1 MTVVPATGATG
12 RAVDGLVL
20 STPDAFLASVPHMVG
35 FDCADS
41 VVLVGLGP
49 NPGDRTDRSGMVR
62 LVQRFDTPPLDTSGG
77 DLESI
82 ARAAAEP
89 MAKSGSTEVIVAVFG
104 GTPAPGADLPSAV
117 LVDELLTRIDDA
129 GLGVRD
135 ALFTDG
141 TSRWS
146 YGCDNPSCC
155 PPEGRVIPE
164 TTRTLVAAEF
174 AGVGAAMAPSR
185 AALVDEIAP
194 DRARI
199 AAIDSFTAD
208 LRPTAG
214 AASEGLE
221 QWRDSTIEHLTAVAA
236 SADAPVGPREAAW
249 ALQGLHDIRVRDT
262 FLWDIAQPGTD
273 TRAVADRLADLVRCA
288 PPGQVAPAAT
298 VLAIAQ
304 WSSGDGAR
312 ANVALDRAQAD
323 DPDYSLAHLVGSA
336 LRSGL
341 PPSTWAAS
349 LADLDRDTCRHG
361 TRELASPAPAPAAAA
376 PAPVLDPY
384 GVTGP
389 STGLAS

>member
-1 MTVVPATGATG
+1 MTVVPATGTAG
-12 RAVDGLVL
+12 RAVDRLVL

-49 NPGDRTDRSGMVR
+49 NPADRSDRSGMVR

-77 DLESI
+77 DLVSI

-89 MAKSGSTEVIVAVFG
+89 MVRSGSTEVIVAVFG
-104 GTPAPGADLPSAV
+104 ATPEPRGELPSAP
-117 LVDELLTRIDDA
+117 LVDELMARVDDA

-146 YGCDNPSCC
+146 YGCDNPDCC

-185 AALVDEIAP
+185 AALGDEIAP
-194 DRARI
+194 DPVRI
-199 AAIDSFTAD
+199 AMVAAV
-208 LRPTAG
+208 AG
-214 AASEGLE
+214 EYQPPAGGTKGLE
-221 QWRDSTIEHLTAVAA
+221 EWRDSAIDHLTTLTQD
-236 SADAPVGPREAAW
+236 ADAAVGPHDGAT
-249 ALQGLHDIRVRDT
+249 ALQGLTDIRVRDT
-262 FLWDIAQPGTD
+262 FLWDIAQPVTD
-273 TRAVADRLADLVRCA
+273 QRAVADRLADLVRCA
-288 PPGQVAPAAT
+288 PAGLVAPAAT
-298 VLAIAQ
+298 ALAIAQ

-323 DPDYSLAHLVGSA
+323 DPEYSLAHLVGTA

-341 PPSTWAAS
+341 PPSAWAAS

-361 TRELASPAPAPAAAA
+361 MPPVAPPRPAAHAPSPAVAPI
-376 PAPVLDPY
+376 PMPGPC
-384 GVTGP
+384 TGM
-389 STGLAS
+389 AS

>member
-1 MTVVPATGATG
+1 
-12 RAVDGLVL
+12 VDRLVL

-49 NPGDRTDRSGMVR
+49 NPADWNDRSGMVR
-62 LVQRFDTPPLDTSGG
+62 LVQRFDTPPPDIAAA
-77 DLESI
+77 DLVSI

-89 MAKSGSTEVIVAVFG
+89 MVRSGSTEVMVAVFG
-104 GTPAPGADLPSAV
+104 ATPPPGGELPSAV
-117 LVDELLTRIDDA
+117 LVDELLARVDDA

-174 AGVGAAMAPSR
+174 AGVDAAMAPSR
-185 AALVDEIAP
+185 AALADEIAP
-194 DRARI
+194 DPVRTAAV
-199 AAIDSFTAD
+199 AAIAGE
-208 LRPTAG
+208 RPPPAG
-214 AASEGLE
+214 GAEGLE
-221 QWRDSTIEHLTAVAA
+221 SWRDSAIDHLTTLTH
-236 SADAPVGPREAAW
+236 DAGQALGPRDGAA
-249 ALQGLHDIRVRDT
+249 ALQGLTDIRVRDT
-262 FLWDIAQPGTD
+262 FLWHMAQPGTD
-273 TRAVADRLADLVRCA
+273 QRAVADRLADLVRCA
-288 PPGQVAPAAT
+288 PAGLVAPAAT
-298 VLAIAQ
+298 ALAVAQ

-312 ANVALDRAQAD
+312 ANVALDRATAD
-323 DPDYSLAHLVGSA
+323 DPEYSLAHLVGTA

-361 TRELASPAPAPAAAA
+361 MPPVAPPRPAAHAPSPAVAPI
-376 PAPVLDPY
+376 PMP
-384 GVTGP
+384 GP
-389 STGLAS
+389 STGMAS

>member
-1 MTVVPATGATG
+1 MTTVPRTGAAG
-12 RAVDGLVL
+12 RAVDRLVL

-35 FDCADS
+35 FDCEDS

-49 NPGDRTDRSGMVR
+49 NPSDPTDRGGTVR
-62 LVQRFDTPPLDTSGG
+62 LVQRFDTPPPDTAAN
-77 DLESI
+77 DLASI
-82 ARAAAEP
+82 ARSAAEP
-89 MAKSGSTEVIVAVFG
+89 MTRSGSTEVIVAVFG
-104 GTPAPGADLPSAV
+104 ARPALGAQLPSGA
-117 LVDELLTRIDDA
+117 LVDELLARIDDA

-146 YGCDNPSCC
+146 YGCDNPGCC
-155 PPEGRVIPE
+155 PPEGRAIPE

-174 AGVGAAMAPSR
+174 AGVGVAMAPSR
-185 AALVDEIAP
+185 AALVEEIAP
-194 DRARI
+194 DPGRI
-199 AAIDSFTAD
+199 AAVAAI
-208 LRPTAG
+208 AG
-214 AASEGLE
+214 EHQPPAGGTEGLE
-221 QWRDSTIEHLTAVAA
+221 EWRDSAIDHLTTLHQD
-236 SADAPVGPREAAW
+236 ADAAVGPSEGAA
-249 ALQGLHDIRVRDT
+249 ALQGLTDIRVRDT
-262 FLWDIAQPGTD
+262 FLWDMAQPGTD
-273 TRAVADRLADLVRCA
+273 TRALSDRLADLVRCA

-312 ANVALDRAQAD
+312 ANVALDRAQAND
-323 DPDYSLAHLVGSA
+323 ADYSLAHLVGAA

-361 TRELASPAPAPAAAA
+361 THPPSAPASATTEAPTPALA
-376 PAPVLDPY
+376 PH

-389 STGLAS
+389 SPGMAS

>member
-1 MTVVPATGATG
+1 MTAIPATG
-12 RAVDGLVL
+12 RAVDRLVL

-62 LVQRFDTPPLDTSGG
+62 LVQRFDTPPSDT
-77 DLESI
+77 DPAELASI
-82 ARAAAEP
+82 ARSAAEP
-89 MAKSGSTEVIVAVFG
+89 MARSGSTEVIVAVFG
-104 GTPAPGADLPSAV
+104 ATPALGSELPSAV
-117 LVDELLTRIDDA
+117 LVDELLTRVDDA

-146 YGCDNPSCC
+146 YGCDNPGCC
-155 PPEGRVIPE
+155 PPEGRAIPE

-185 AALVDEIAP
+185 AALFEEIAP
-194 DRARI
+194 DGDRI
-199 AAIDSFTAD
+199 AQVESFSAE
-208 LRPTAG
+208 LRPPG
-214 AASEGLE
+214 SGPVENLE
-221 QWRDSTIEHLTAVAA
+221 EWRDSAIAHLTGITAA
-236 SADAPVGPREAAW
+236 GDGPVGPRDGAG
-249 ALQGLHDIRVRDT
+249 ALQGLRDIRVRDT
-262 FLWDIAQPGTD
+262 FLWDMAQPGTD
-273 TRAVADRLADLVRCA
+273 LRAVSDRLADLVRCA
-288 PPGQVAPAAT
+288 PPGMVAPPAT
-298 VLAIAQ
+298 ALAIAH

-312 ANVALDRAQAD
+312 ANVALDRAHAD
-323 DPDYSLAHLVGSA
+323 DPDYSLAHLVGTA

-361 TRELASPAPAPAAAA
+361 THRPASPAPAAAA
-376 PAPVLDPY
+376 APTQVLAPY

-389 STGLAS
+389 SSGMAS